1 MHTCLHAQHTHTHAC
16 SHTHARTL
24 THTHAHTYAHTHTHY
39 IYKLHILHLQSGNK
53 AVQQLI
59 VEGNLTVTHLSYGNF
74 TLWY

>member
-1 MHTCLHAQHTHTHAC
+1 MPAC
-16 SHTHARTL
+16 TTYTHTHARTL
-24 THTHAHTYAHTHTHY
+24 THTYAHTHTHTYAHTHY

-53 AVQQLI
+53 AVQQLV